1 VIYNVLLC
9 LGDSLTTGARDR
21 YLRNY
26 PLELAARLSARTGE
40 EYYCITEA
48 VNGLT
53 SAQLARDAYKI
64 VAAYPDAR
72 GVLLLIGTNDSRDGV
87 PTELYRDNVTQ
98 IVRACRILGKKVFV
112 LSVPKI
118 DSSRNY
124 LWYSDACHQ
133 RIDEYNRVLEALP
146 QVYFVDIRDVI
157 GDGELI
163 DGVHFSHEANVRL
176 AEALAER
183 LYSATIDNAPCAP
196 ERLSLN
202 GANPKLST

>member
-9 LGDSLTTGARDR
+9 LGDSLTAGARDR

-48 VNGLT
+48 VNGRT
-53 SAQLARDAYKI
+53 SAELARDAYKI

-72 GVLLLIGTNDSRDGV
+72 GVLLLIGTNDSRDRI
-87 PTELYRDNVTQ
+87 PTELYHDNVAQ

-112 LSVPKI
+112 LSLPKI

-124 LWYSDACHQ
+124 LWYSHDCNQ
-133 RIDEYNRVLEALP
+133 LIDEYNRVLEAMP
-146 QVYFVDIRDVI
+146 HVFFVEIRDVI
-157 GDGELI
+157 SEAELI
-163 DGVHFSHEANVRL
+163 DGVHFCHEANVRL

-183 LYSATIDNAPCAP
+183 LYSATLDNAPRALG
-196 ERLSLN
+196 LSVN
-202 GANPKLST
+202 GAALKVPS

>member
-1 VIYNVLLC
+1 M
-9 LGDSLTTGARDR
+9 GDSLTTGARDC
-21 YLRNY
+21 YSRNY

-53 SAQLARDAYKI
+53 SAQLAREAYKI

-72 GVLLLIGTNDSRDGV
+72 GVLLLIGTNDSRDSIPV
-87 PTELYRDNVTQ
+87 ELYRDNVTQ
-98 IVRACRILGKKVFV
+98 IVRACRILGKKVFA

-118 DSSRNY
+118 DSTRNY
-124 LWYSDACHQ
+124 LWYSDACHR

-146 QVYFVDIRDVI
+146 HVFFVDIRDVI
-157 GDGELI
+157 SDDELI
-163 DGVHFSHEANVRL
+163 DGVHFSHQANVRL

-183 LYSATIDNAPCAP
+183 LYLATLEGAPRLA
-196 ERLSLN
+196 ERLPLN
-202 GANPKLST
+202 GINPKIST